1 MVVAGPGVVACGV
14 LVRTV
19 VVAQLRRVRLLLR
32 QAEDRVD
39 GLVLVLDLEVLVN
52 KDDSLLQVVN
62 ELLPTLL
69 LIEFLLEFLKVLLQD
84 VVVLFI

>member
-1 MVVAGPGVVACGV
+1 MLTILPLG
-14 LVRTV
+14 
-19 VVAQLRRVRLLLR
+19 
-32 QAEDRVD
+32 QAEDGVD

-62 ELLPTLL
+62 ELFPALL

-84 VVVLFI
+84 IVVLFI